1 MKRRTITLV
10 IALSGLALAGIIMVQ
25 LFWIRHA
32 MRTSQEKFDQIVSES
47 MKAVVDKI
55 ERKESMVLITQT
67 LNENISASSE
77 PQAAPKPAWTTK
89 KQKIVPPPPPLPPSG
104 CDPPLNIEIQAGE
117 FMHPDP
123 ASGKTRYTFS
133 YTIDSRDPISEQEF
147 AREHK
152 IIAQEHFGLQK
163 EIQAEQQE
171 QKWMMEIQQKEMDA
185 YLLELPGI
193 KIWQNR
199 DSTFFTLF
207 NNFPFPA
214 PGMSWE
220 DEFEKRT
227 HDSLIRAERKVMKM
241 KARAR
246 KVDDVIQQVVV
257 DMSTLDKPLHERVDS
272 SMILHELRKEFA
284 DRGIRLPF
292 EFGVVSGTK
301 DSLTSIHSKGFKAD
315 LKNKVYRA
323 GLFPSELIPKT
334 DYLLVNFPARQYHIM
349 KSISL
354 LMLGSLGFTLF
365 MIAAFGATL
374 WIMVRQKKMAEIKN
388 DFINNMTHEFKTP
401 IATISL
407 AIDSINNPKVIEN
420 PEMIRNYT
428 RVIREENSRMNSHVE
443 QVLQMALMDRKEIK
457 LDKQTVDMHDL
468 LDKAIENI
476 RLQVENK
483 NGYVIKLF
491 DARHAMVEGD
501 ELHLFNVLMNLLD
514 NANKYSP
521 KFPEI
526 KVYTYNTD
534 GYLMISV
541 EDKGIGMSTY
551 TQKHVFDRFYRAGT
565 GNIHTVKGFGL
576 GLSYAHAI
584 LDLHKSAIS
593 VKSESGKGSTFTIS
607 IPCLTDEESSEPNA

>member
-55 ERKESMVLITQT
+55 ERKESMVLITRT
-67 LNENISASSE
+67 LQEGKDKFPDSPFI
-77 PQAAPKPAWTTK
+77 PARPHPGK
-89 KQKIVPPPPPLPPSG
+89 MAGVICVPPPPPVPDEKTELS
-104 CDPPLNIEIQAGE
+104 IEINSDN
-117 FMHPDP
+117 MLPDEKG
-123 ASGKTRYTFS
+123 AGKTSYSFS
-133 YTIDSRDPISEQEF
+133 YTFDQGDQSTEQQ
-147 AREHK
+147 HK
-152 IIAQEHFGLQK
+152 II
-163 EIQAEQQE
+163 IQEQQ
-171 QKWMMEIQQKEMDA
+171 QMLNEIMTIRQHD
-185 YLLELPGI
+185 LDVFLGDLPGV
-193 KIWQNR
+193 KIWKNH
-199 DSTFFTLF
+199 DSSVFALF
-207 NNFPFPA
+207 NDNRFPM
-214 PGMSWE
+214 PGMMWE

-246 KVDDVIQQVVV
+246 KVDDVLQQVVV
-257 DMSTLDKPLHERVDS
+257 DMTNVDKPLHERIDS
-272 SMILHELRKEFA
+272 MMIKHELRKEFA

-292 EFGVVSGTK
+292 EFGVVTGTK
-301 DSLTSIHSKGFKAD
+301 DSLTALHSKGFHQD
-315 LKNKVYRA
+315 QKNKVYRA

-334 DYLLVNFPARQYHIM
+334 DYLLVNFPARQYHIV

-354 LMLGSLGFTLF
+354 LMLASLGFTLF

-374 WIMVRQKKMAEIKN
+374 WIMIRQKKMAEIKN

-443 QVLQMALMDRKEIK
+443 QVLQMALMDRKEIR
-457 LDKQTVDMHDL
+457 LDKQPVDMHDL

-534 GYLMISV
+534 GFLMISV

-551 TQKHVFDRFYRAGT
+551 TQKHVFERFYRAGT

-584 LDLHKSAIS
+584 LDLHKSGIS

-607 IPCLTDEESSEPNA
+607 IPCLNDVENMESNT